1 MGAFGEKLR
10 KQREQRGLA
19 LDAISNTTKISTRM
33 LRALEDEHFD
43 QLPGGVFNKGFVRAY
58 ARQVGLD
65 EEQTITDYL
74 AALRESQVQ
83 SQKILPDFRNPASST
98 PPVRPTDSRHH
109 ILPSSDHP
117 AGDGKGKSGHD
128 VSTAERR
135 RNEDRRNEDRRS
147 QVRRNEEREP
157 PHQLPGFAALRNH
170 LRPNK
175 GGRDHDYQEP
185 DRKSNRA
192 EEEEVRELDTDHQAS
207 QPAAHIENRRSES
220 RSHGTSSVPGF
231 ITLGPATED
240 STESTDAPAFRLSLG
255 RKMGAALLLLTV
267 GLAAWLYHRHQESSA
282 NSAVTST
289 PSSSV
294 PAVQASPPA
303 ASSIAVSPIAA
314 PSPKIAPT
322 SSATKPSV
330 GNSSATLP
338 PTSTKTSTPANTP
351 KPAAPSSG
359 ADTLAGGSTTSSTAK
374 PAATFSLTIR
384 AEQTT
389 WVSITADGKPIAHET
404 LIAPAHTSVRATRE
418 IAVKVGNAAG
428 VSFLLNGKEFP
439 AQGNSGE
446 VKTYVFDTTG
456 LKLAQAPSATSD
468 Q

>member
-33 LRALEDEHFD
+33 LRALEEEHFD

-83 SQKILPDFRNPASST
+83 SQKILPDFRNPASTT

-109 ILPSSDHP
+109 ILPASDHP
-117 AGDGKGKSGHD
+117 TGDGKGKSVHD

-135 RNEDRRNEDRRS
+135 RNEDRRNVDRRNEDRRN
-147 QVRRNEEREP
+147 QDREP
-157 PHQLPGFAALRNH
+157 PHQLPGFAALRN

-175 GGRDHDYQEP
+175 GGRDHDSQER
-185 DRKSNRA
+185 DRNSDRA
-192 EEEEVRELDTDHQAS
+192 EGVRELDTFHQDS
-207 QPAAHIENRRSES
+207 QPAARIENES
-220 RSHGTSSVPGF
+220 RSHDTASMPGF
-231 ITLGPATED
+231 ITLGPTTEN

-255 RKMGAALLLLTV
+255 RKLGAAALLLLIV
-267 GLAAWLYHRHQESSA
+267 GLAALLYHRHQESPA

-289 PSSSV
+289 SSTSA
-294 PAVQASPPA
+294 PAVQASPPVASSIA
-303 ASSIAVSPIAA
+303 ASSITA
-314 PSPKIAPT
+314 PSPKIAHP
-322 SSATKPSV
+322 SSATKPSI

-338 PTSTKTSTPANTP
+338 PPTSTQTSATANTP
-351 KPAAPSSG
+351 KPPVPSSG
-359 ADTLAGGSTTSSTAK
+359 ADGLVSESATSPTAK

-384 AEQTT
+384 AEETT

-418 IAVKVGNAAG
+418 IAVRVGNAAG

-446 VKTYVFDTTG
+446 VKIYVFDATG
-456 LKLAQAPSATSD
+456 LKLAQTPSSTSN